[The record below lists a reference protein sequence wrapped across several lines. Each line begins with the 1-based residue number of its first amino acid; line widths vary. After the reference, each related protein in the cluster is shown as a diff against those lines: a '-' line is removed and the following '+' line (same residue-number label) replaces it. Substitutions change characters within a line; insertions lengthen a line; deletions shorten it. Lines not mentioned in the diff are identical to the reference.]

1 MEFSSLHYVLVG
13 PHPHELYLAALR
25 LGDSCD
31 NDLLSAGD
39 SYTRTCRSVR
49 AIQHP
54 EYDPKEA

>member
-1 MEFSSLHYVLVG
+1 MSSWG